1 MKKLLGIAVLVGLA
15 GVLAWWLTRPASPK
29 HVSVV
34 TVARQTLTST
44 IITNGKVEPAQFA
57 SVRAQQGGAIVKV
70 AVEKGAVVPAGGLL
84 VELDSSAE
92 RAELQ
97 AAEARLAQAQADLK
111 VLSGGGSAATRSEL
125 EGSIDSMRVQLDVA
139 RREVQRTERLVRQ
152 NAETRETLIAAQD
165 RVRQLETDLSSLERR
180 RGTLVPV
187 GAQAAAEARVRDAES
202 AVQLAK
208 QRIAQARVTSP
219 VAGTVYNFA
228 VRRGGYVQPGEL
240 IAEVGQTRTVRVI
253 VYIDEPE
260 LGRVSKGMPVEI
272 RWDALPN
279 RSWTGQVEAL
289 PTQIVAL
296 NTRQVGEVV
305 CLIDNEGG
313 TLPPGANINAEIRS
327 SVVENAL
334 SIPKAALRRG
344 EKGSGVLAVVGDH
357 VEFRP
362 VELGTS
368 SITHAE
374 VRSGLKEGDRI
385 AIPGDVAIEPGDRV
399 TPQP

>member
-1 MKKLLGIAVLVGLA
+1 MKKLIGIVVVVAIVG
-15 GVLAWWLTRPASPK
+15 GVAWWLSRPAAPK
-29 HVSVV
+29 RVATATV
-34 TVARQTLTST
+34 TRQTLTST

-70 AVEKGAVVPAGGLL
+70 AVEKGAVVAAGGLL
-84 VELDSSAE
+84 VELNSAAE

-111 VLSGGGSAATRSEL
+111 VLSAGGSAATRSEL
-125 EGSIDSMRVQLDVA
+125 EGSIESTRVQLDVA
-139 RREVQRTERLVRQ
+139 KREVERTERLVRQ

-165 RVRQLETDLSSLERR
+165 RVRQLETDLRSLERR
-180 RGTLVPV
+180 RETLVPV
-187 GAQAAAEARVRDAES
+187 GSRDAVEARVRDAEA
-202 AVQLAK
+202 AVQLAH
-208 QRIAQARVTSP
+208 QRIGQARVTSP
-219 VAGTVYNFA
+219 VAGTVYNLA
-228 VRRGGYVQPGEL
+228 VRRGGYVQPGDL
-240 IAEVGQTRTVRVI
+240 IAEVGQTKTVRVI
-253 VYIDEPE
+253 VYVDEPE
-260 LGRVSKGMPVEI
+260 LGRVSQGMPVEI
-272 RWDALPN
+272 RWDAIPN
-279 RSWTGQVEAL
+279 RSWKGQVEAL

-334 SIPKAALRRG
+334 AIPKAALRRG
-344 EKGSGVLAVVGDH
+344 EKGSGVLVVVGDH
-357 VEFRP
+357 VEFRG

-374 VRSGLKEGDRI
+374 VRSGLKEGDRVVI
-385 AIPGDVAIEPGDRV
+385 STDVAVEPGDRV